1 MSIMLPLKC
10 SKMHQLMLA
19 ENYYKLVIG
28 KHCMCIAFAM
38 QEGVVMATMDHE
50 NVVRLYC
57 VCMSRHLMLVSPFVS
72 LGALKDYVKKHK
84 YKLSPQTIINFS
96 LQIAKVLIMH
106 N

>member
-1 MSIMLPLKC
+1 
-10 SKMHQLMLA
+10 
-19 ENYYKLVIG
+19 
-28 KHCMCIAFAM
+28 MCIAFAT

-57 VCMSRHLMLVSPFVS
+57 VCMSKHLMLVSPFVS